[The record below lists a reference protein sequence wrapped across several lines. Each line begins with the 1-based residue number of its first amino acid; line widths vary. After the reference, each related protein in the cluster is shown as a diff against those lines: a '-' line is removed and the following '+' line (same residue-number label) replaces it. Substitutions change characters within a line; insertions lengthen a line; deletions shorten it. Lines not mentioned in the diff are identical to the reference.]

1 MSHFDHRE
9 QPCRL
14 CGMDTT
20 VPGRV
25 CWTCRRIAQDAEADA
40 SGLPG
45 AAPGAL
51 KPLWGVVLS
60 RHILRRAVADRNRNG
75 LTPLEPA
82 TAVVVEFEHPDTGST
97 FATLTAAAFDA
108 TDLSGLRRYA
118 GLGSPQA
125 GEQLRVHDGRR
136 LFSNQVAERL
146 RAAGPKRPAADP

>member
-1 MSHFDHRE
+1 MPFDHRE

-14 CGMDTT
+14 CGMGTI

-40 SGLPG
+40 SGLPA

-51 KPLWGVVLS
+51 KPLWGVVLG

-82 TAVVVEFEHPDTGST
+82 QVVAVEFEHPGTGST
-97 FATLTAAAFDA
+97 FATLTTEAFDA
-108 TDLSGLRRYA
+108 TDLPQLRRYA
-118 GLGSPQA
+118 GLGSPEA

-136 LFSNQVAERL
+136 LFSNAIAERL
-146 RAAGPKRPAADP
+146 RAAGPKRPADDP